1 MHKFEASIYVQ
12 TFFTMVQT
20 QFGVSIKCLRSDN
33 DKELALSQF
42 LASMGTLHQFSC
54 VERPEQNSVVER
66 KHQHLLNVARALFF
80 QSNVTISF

>member
-33 DKELALSQF
+33 AKELALTHF
-42 LASMGTLHQFSC
+42 LASMGTFHQFSY
-54 VERPEQNSVVER
+54 VERPE
-66 KHQHLLNVARALFF
+66 
-80 QSNVTISF
+80 